1 MVSRQRQVVP
11 RMTGT
16 SPAIIC
22 ACFAAAQSTALP
34 FQQTRKPINEEWNQV
49 KPLFK
54 IVEQVA
60 AGKPA
65 PSDVTLTWHCYF
77 VGAQAGMVFVP
88 FTLKVERG
96 EFTSFPVAMYIRV
109 VTRGAPAPAP
119 GPGDALAQYP
129 FEDAAVFDRPLEGR
143 INRAFTAPP
152 GDYDVYV
159 ALVEKAS
166 TTLPQPRTAVVKEA
180 VTVPDLES
188 HLTLSSIIVTEKG
201 RDRSEKRTSR
211 LRTAVG

>member
-1 MVSRQRQVVP
+1 
-11 RMTGT
+11 
-16 SPAIIC
+16 
-22 ACFAAAQSTALP
+22 
-34 FQQTRKPINEEWNQV
+34 
-49 KPLFK
+49 
-54 IVEQVA
+54 
-60 AGKPA
+60 
-65 PSDVTLTWHCYF
+65 
-77 VGAQAGMVFVP
+77 
-88 FTLKVERG
+88 
-96 EFTSFPVAMYIRV
+96 MYIRV
-109 VTRGAPAPAP
+109 VTRGAPAPAS